1 MLKTDVVY
9 PFSEDEKKNGYQ
21 KPKGVSPCTLAE
33 HDIDHMKDLI
43 LQLMNENSLL
53 QFSRSFLF
61 GFMQRQ
67 TETNSSYLTE
77 CLICILKEGCLEPDL
92 G

>member
-1 MLKTDVVY
+1 MK
-9 PFSEDEKKNGYQ
+9 KKNGYQ
-21 KPKGVSPCTLAE
+21 KAKEVSPYTLAE
-33 HDIDHMKDLI
+33 YDTEHMKDLI
-43 LQLMNENSLL
+43 LQPMNENSLL
-53 QFSRSFLF
+53 QFSKSFLF